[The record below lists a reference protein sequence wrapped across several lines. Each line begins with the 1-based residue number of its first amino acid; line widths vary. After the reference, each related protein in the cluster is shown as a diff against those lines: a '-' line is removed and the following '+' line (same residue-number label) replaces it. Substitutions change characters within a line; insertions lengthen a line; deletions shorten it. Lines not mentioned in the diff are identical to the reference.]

1 MTHYGK
7 YRGTVINNV
16 DPLQIGRL
24 QISCPAVLGESV
36 LAWAMPCSPY
46 AGDFVGLFLIPP
58 IGANLWIEFEAGN
71 PDKPIWA
78 GGFWTIGKTPDAPI
92 TPGLPTTKIL
102 KTGGTTL
109 KLDDLPGAGGVTLE
123 VAPPVVGVP
132 VKIVLN
138 AQGIEISCGA
148 ASVKLDPARV
158 SLNQGALEVM

>member
-7 YRGTVINNV
+7 YRGTVVNNI

-24 QISCPAVLGESV
+24 QVSCPAVLGESV

-46 AGDFVGLFLIPP
+46 AGDGEGLFLIPP

-71 PDKPIWA
+71 RDKPIWS
-78 GGFWTIGKTPDAPI
+78 GGFWNTGRAPAL
-92 TPGLPTTKIL
+92 PGLPTTKIL
-102 KTGGTTL
+102 KTGSATL

-123 VAPPVVGVP
+123 VLPPVVAVP

-138 AQGIEISCGA
+138 AQGIEISCGG
-148 ASVKLDPARV
+148 ASIKLDPVRV
-158 SLNQGALEVM
+158 TLNNGALEVM